1 MLIETS
7 AWAFVIAGLLL
18 RLVVCADKSCPDH
31 AIIHTASICET
42 YPLLEE
48 SGVIDVLIPKK
59 EPLLLG
65 KW

>member
-1 MLIETS
+1 VALGCVARWRS
-7 AWAFVIAGLLL
+7 RSLAGI
-18 RLVVCADKSCPDH
+18 CADL
-31 AIIHTASICET
+31 IHWLCTCAASICET

-48 SGVIDVLIPKK
+48 TGAIDVLIPKK

>member
-1 MLIETS
+1 VSAISIWDPREEHDLARIYKDLIN
-7 AWAFVIAGLLL
+7 
-18 RLVVCADKSCPDH
+18 LVFHPA
-31 AIIHTASICET
+31 ASICET

-48 SGVIDVLIPKK
+48 TGAIDVLIPKK